1 MTVEKMM
8 VQIGNLDKPFM
19 VGYEP
24 VHGTWTIQAARAAAP
39 VLVMSGSVLKEVIRE
54 AHRDLHAT

>member
-1 MTVEKMM
+1 MM